1 MHAQILCRQESRYNM
16 SGSPSSASTASSGS
30 SHSECNSLT
39 ESSPPSTEVCHQLP
53 SVLTE
58 TTPPSPTLP
67 YSAYS
72 QPVNTNPPVAA
83 SNQQRRYSLFSF
95 DRKPTQTPDH
105 SLTNAH
111 RSDPNLKGKLMSFF
125 SKGSASH
132 VNQKEPNAQTNKPP
146 PVSPRTL
153 AATSLLDH
161 APATPQVSKQ
171 QTNTLSSSLNILKP
185 LTDQQLKAHKVLMGT
200 AVAEKSTLDERPLSN
215 GSSTKAGQHV
225 VLKSESSSSINGAMV
240 SASSIPNQPVKSLRS
255 PACQEFSAS
264 TFALEGKESH
274 APSSKK
280 LLSSV
285 KAAKAGPNRNSR
297 VNAGA
302 AKKSATISSS
312 DSESDT
318 SSEDDDSQPLSDRR
332 RSISHH
338 PPIMRKIASQHGSA
352 VGADD
357 DTKPLRMRKQ
367 SHSFSDLYKLGKQ
380 LPDAKGATV
389 LPIKQ
394 QNLDSAGRPHPFPVA
409 SLKNVPIQQRRPSQP
424 ITKPASQYF
433 MATSNASQQRHVSTH
448 EQFMPYAVPQMISTP
463 PLTPT
468 TASIT
473 ATTRQVAATQHVIY
487 KQQPVG
493 YAHPSQLGYQMQGHQ
508 NVPPIVPPQFYAPRA
523 AAGMVG
529 IQAYPPPQ
537 TMASQPNSAFG
548 MYSYPQQVANARPKT
563 LIAFSKNEVET
574 SKTLKDAAHASRA
587 IKDRAKQEEILRARE
602 HN

>member
-1 MHAQILCRQESRYNM
+1 M

-39 ESSPPSTEVCHQLP
+39 ESSPPSTEVGHQLP

-72 QPVNTNPPVAA
+72 QPVITNPPVAT

-95 DRKPTQTPDH
+95 DRKSTQTPDQ
-105 SLTNAH
+105 SLTNVH

-125 SKGSASH
+125 SKPSASH
-132 VNQKEPNAQTNKPP
+132 VNQKEPNAQTNEPP

-153 AATSLLDH
+153 AATSFLDH

-171 QTNTLSSSLNILKP
+171 HTNTLSTSLNILKP
-185 LTDQQLKAHKVLMGT
+185 LTDQQMKAHKVLMGT
-200 AVAEKSTLDERPLSN
+200 AVAEKSILNERPLSN

-225 VLKSESSSSINGAMV
+225 VLKSGSSSFINGAMV

-255 PACQEFSAS
+255 PPSQEFSAS
-264 TFALEGKESH
+264 AFALEGKESH
-274 APSSKK
+274 GPSSKK
-280 LLSSV
+280 LPSS
-285 KAAKAGPNRNSR
+285 AKADKAGLNRKSR
-297 VNAGA
+297 ANTGA

-352 VGADD
+352 VDD
-357 DTKPLRMRKQ
+357 DTKPLRLRKQ

-380 LPDAKGATV
+380 LPEVKGATV
-389 LPIKQ
+389 LPSKQ
-394 QNLDSAGRPHPFPVA
+394 QHWDSAGRLHPFPVA
-409 SLKNVPIQQRRPSQP
+409 NLKNVPIQHRRPSQP
-424 ITKPASQYF
+424 ITKPASHYF
-433 MATSNASQQRHVSTH
+433 MAQSNASQQRHVSAH
-448 EQFMPYAVPQMISTP
+448 EQFMPCAVPQMMSTP

-468 TASIT
+468 TASMT
-473 ATTRQVAATQHVIY
+473 APTRQVAATQHVLY

-493 YAHPSQLGYQMQGHQ
+493 YAHPSQLGYQIQGHQ

-523 AAGMVG
+523 AGGMVG
-529 IQAYPPPQ
+529 VQAYPPPQ

-548 MYSYPQQVANARPKT
+548 MYSHPQQQVANARPKT
-563 LIAFSKNEVET
+563 LIAFTRNEVET

-587 IKDRAKQEEILRARE
+587 IKDRAKQEEILRARD